1 MVNESWTRAISN
13 IVNKKTLRA
22 IQLETM
28 ETIASAL
35 ANSYGPDG
43 STTQIRTMT
52 TAKDAGTTE
61 YTKDGHKILS
71 NIKFN
76 KPIEYSIVDDL
87 KAITTNTV
95 KTVGDGTTSAV
106 ILSYLIFKELKNLA
120 DETGKS
126 EKTILNE
133 FNKLVKK
140 ITSIIKEDGHKA
152 TLDDIYNIAYTSTD
166 GNEEIASDIKKIYKD
181 FGMEVY
187 IDVGVTNNEESMVK
201 SYEGLTFDSGYLN
214 PNLINDSSNNSCTIR
229 DPKIY
234 IFEDPIDTPEMLKFL
249 STIVTNNFYSVI
261 KSNKPPVPT
270 AIFTPSIS
278 ADAQSEINAVFNTFS
293 QVPPE
298 FKQLLIVNTGL
309 TRLDNLYD
317 LAALSGAKTI
327 KKYIDPEN
335 QKKDIEK
342 GLAPTVD
349 TITNFAGSADLVVAD
364 AKTTKI
370 INPKLMYNADG
381 SPTFV
386 MINLLKTLEAELA
399 SYKEQNTDVKKI
411 YMLKRRIQSL
421 KANMVDYFI
430 GGISYADRD
439 AKKDLVEDAVL
450 NCRSAAID
458 GVGFGANFEAMKAI
472 HSIIVEK
479 YKTSFADK
487 DLGDNI
493 DWSAFDEN
501 DITVAV
507 AKAYVTLFERIYAE
521 NDITKDK
528 KDLIVKD
535 AIINNCPLN
544 IRNNK
549 FDGTVLTSIK
559 ADIVILDAIS
569 KIVGLM
575 FATNQYLLPDPSYN
589 TYEM

>member
-1 MVNESWTRAISN
+1 MVNETWTRAISN
-13 IVNKKTLRA
+13 IISKNTLRD

-28 ETIASAL
+28 ETIATAL

-106 ILSYLIFKELKNLA
+106 ILSYLIFKELKNLV
-120 DETGKS
+120 DKTGKS
-126 EKTILNE
+126 EKTILDE
-133 FNKLVKK
+133 FNA
-140 ITSIIKEDGHKA
+140 IIKEDGHEA
-152 TLDDIYNIAYTSTD
+152 SLDDIYNIAYTSTD
-166 GNEEIASDIKKIYKD
+166 GNKEIANDIRKIYKD

-187 IDVGVTNNEESMVK
+187 IDVGVTNNEESLVK

-214 PNLINDSSNNSCTIR
+214 PNLINDSTNNSCTIR

-317 LAALSGAKTI
+317 LAVLSGAKTI

-342 GLAPTVD
+342 GLAPTVE

-370 INPKLMYNADG
+370 INPKFMYNADG
-381 SPTFV
+381 SPTFIL
-386 MINLLKTLEAELA
+386 INLLKTLEAELA
-399 SYKEQNTDVKKI
+399 SYKEQNIDIKKI

-450 NCRSAAID
+450 NCRSAATD
-458 GVGFGANFEAMKAI
+458 GVGFGANFEALKAI
-472 HSIIVEK
+472 DSIITEK
-479 YKTSFADK
+479 YKVSFTDK
-487 DLGDNI
+487 ENGDNI

-501 DITVAV
+501 DIDVAV

-544 IRNNK
+544 LRNNK

-575 FATNQYLLPDPSYN
+575 FTTNQYLLPDPSYN

>member
-1 MVNESWTRAISN
+1 M
-13 IVNKKTLRA
+13 
-22 IQLETM
+22 
-28 ETIASAL
+28 
-35 ANSYGPDG
+35 
-43 STTQIRTMT
+43 
-52 TAKDAGTTE
+52 
-61 YTKDGHKILS
+61 
-71 NIKFN
+71 
-76 KPIEYSIVDDL
+76 
-87 KAITTNTV
+87 
-95 KTVGDGTTSAV
+95 
-106 ILSYLIFKELKNLA
+106 
-120 DETGKS
+120 
-126 EKTILNE
+126 
-133 FNKLVKK
+133 
-140 ITSIIKEDGHKA
+140 
-152 TLDDIYNIAYTSTD
+152 
-166 GNEEIASDIKKIYKD
+166 
-181 FGMEVY
+181 
-187 IDVGVTNNEESMVK
+187 
-201 SYEGLTFDSGYLN
+201 
-214 PNLINDSSNNSCTIR
+214 
-229 DPKIY
+229 
-234 IFEDPIDTPEMLKFL
+234 
-249 STIVTNNFYSVI
+249 
-261 KSNKPPVPT
+261 
-270 AIFTPSIS
+270 
-278 ADAQSEINAVFNTFS
+278 
-293 QVPPE
+293 
-298 FKQLLIVNTGL
+298 
-309 TRLDNLYD
+309 
-317 LAALSGAKTI
+317 SGAKTI

-342 GLAPTVD
+342 GLAPTVE

-450 NCRSAAID
+450 NCRSAATD
-458 GVGFGANFEAMKAI
+458 GVGFGANFEALKAI
-472 HSIIVEK
+472 NSIITEK
-479 YKTSFADK
+479 YKASFADK
-487 DLGDNI
+487 EIGDNI
-493 DWSAFDEN
+493 DWSVFNEK

-507 AKAYVTLFERIYAE
+507 AKAYVKLFERIYAE

-575 FATNQYLLPDPSYN
+575 FTTNQYLLPDPSYN

>member
-1 MVNESWTRAISN
+1 MTTETWTRAIPN
-13 IVNKKTLRA
+13 IVSKDTLRA
-22 IQLETM
+22 VQLETM
-28 ETIASAL
+28 ETIATAL

-43 STTQIRTMT
+43 STTQIRTIT

-120 DETGKS
+120 DKTGKS

-133 FNKLVKK
+133 FNNLVKK
-140 ITSIIKEDGHKA
+140 ITAIIKEDGHAA

-166 GNEEIASDIKKIYKD
+166 GNEEIATEIKKIYKD

-187 IDVGVTNNEESMVK
+187 IDVGVTNNEESLVK

-214 PNLINDSSNNSCTIR
+214 PNLINDTTNNSCTIR
-229 DPKIY
+229 NPKIY

-249 STIVTNNFYSVI
+249 STIVTTNFYQTI
-261 KSNKPPVPT
+261 QTQQPPIPT
-270 AIFTPSIS
+270 AIFAPSIS
-278 ADAQSEINAVFNTFS
+278 ADAQSEMNAVFNSFS
-293 QVPPE
+293 QVPSE

-335 QKKDIEK
+335 QQQDIEK
-342 GLAPTVD
+342 GIAPTVD
-349 TITNFAGSADLVVAD
+349 TVVAFNGEADLIVSD

-370 INPKLMYNADG
+370 INPKLMYNKDG
-381 SPTFV
+381 SQSFV
-386 MINLLKTLEAELA
+386 LINLLKTLEAELA
-399 SYKEQNTDVKKI
+399 SYKEQNVDIKKI
-411 YMLKRRIQSL
+411 YLLKRRIQSL

-450 NCRSAAID
+450 NCRSAAND
-458 GVGFGANFEAMKAI
+458 GVGFGANFEALKAI
-472 HSIIVEK
+472 DAIINEA
-479 YKTSFADK
+479 YGTSFSNK
-487 DLGDNI
+487 ENGDNI
-493 DWSAFDEN
+493 DWAQFDEN
-501 DITVAV
+501 DISVAV
-507 AKAYVTLFERIYAE
+507 AKAYVKLFERIYKEHDMAA
-521 NDITKDK
+521 N

-535 AIINNCPLN
+535 AMINNCPLN

-575 FATNQYLLPDPSYN
+575 FTTNQYLLPDATYN
-589 TYEM
+589 TYEI

>member
-1 MVNESWTRAISN
+1 MTNETWTRVISN
-13 IVNKKTLRA
+13 IVSKDVLRT
-22 IQLETM
+22 IQLNTM
-28 ETIASAL
+28 EVIANTL

-87 KAITTNTV
+87 KVITTNTV

-120 DETGKS
+120 DKTGKS

-133 FNKLVKK
+133 FKALVKK
-140 ITSIIKEDGHKA
+140 ITAIIKKDGHEA
-152 TLDDIYNIAYTSTD
+152 TLDDIYHIAYTSTD
-166 GNEEIASDIKKIYKD
+166 GNEEIANDIKKIYKD

-187 IDVGVTNNEESMVK
+187 IDVGVTNNENSLVK

-214 PNLINDSSNNSCTIR
+214 PNLINNTANNSCTIR

-249 STIVTNNFYSVI
+249 SIIVNTNFYQPL

-270 AIFTPSIS
+270 AIFAPSIS
-278 ADAQSEINAVFNTFS
+278 ADAQSEMNNVFNTFA
-293 QVPPE
+293 QVPSE
-298 FKQLLIVNTGL
+298 IKQLLIVNTGL

-317 LAALSGAKTI
+317 LATLSGAKTI

-335 QKKDIEK
+335 QKEDIEK
-342 GLAPTVD
+342 GLAPTPD
-349 TITNFAGSADLVVAD
+349 TVSDFCGTADLIVAD

-370 INPKLMYNADG
+370 INPKLMYNKDG
-381 SPTFV
+381 SRSFIL
-386 MINLLKTLEAELA
+386 INLLNTLEAELTT
-399 SYKEQNTDVKKI
+399 YKEQNTDIKKI
-411 YMLKRRIQSL
+411 YTLKRRIQSL

-458 GVGFGANFEAMKAI
+458 GVGFGANFEALKAI
-472 HSIIVEK
+472 DSIITKK
-479 YKTSFADK
+479 YKTSFTDK
-487 DLGDNI
+487 EIGDKI
-493 DWSAFDEN
+493 DWSLFDEK
-501 DITVAV
+501 DIAIAV

-521 NDITKDK
+521 NDSTKNK

-535 AIINNCPLN
+535 SMIHGCPLN

-549 FDGTVLTSIK
+549 FDGTVQTSIK
-559 ADIVILDAIS
+559 ADTVILDAIS

-575 FATNQYLLPDPSYN
+575 FTTNQYLLPDPNYN
-589 TYEM
+589 TYKM

>member
-1 MVNESWTRAISN
+1 MTNQSWTKAIPN
-13 IVNKKTLRA
+13 IVSKKTLRS

-28 ETIASAL
+28 EIIASAL

-52 TAKDAGTTE
+52 TDKDSGSTE

-71 NIKFN
+71 NIKFS

-120 DETGKS
+120 DKTGKS

-140 ITSIIKEDGHKA
+140 ITNIIKEDGHVA

-166 GNEEIASDIKKIYKD
+166 GNEEIAKDIKKIYED

-187 IDVGVTNNEESMVK
+187 IDVGVTNNEESLVK

-214 PNLINDSSNNSCTIR
+214 PNLINDTTNNSCTIR

-249 STIVTNNFYSVI
+249 STIVTTNFY
-261 KSNKPPVPT
+261 KALKTNQPPVPT
-270 AIFTPSIS
+270 VIFAPSIS
-278 ADAQSEINAVFNTFS
+278 ADAQSEMNAVFNTFS

-327 KKYIDPEN
+327 KKYIDPDN
-335 QKKDIEK
+335 QEKDIEK
-342 GLAPTVD
+342 GLAPTVE
-349 TITNFAGSADLVVAD
+349 TVVNFNGKADLIVAD

-370 INPKLMYNADG
+370 INPQFMYNKDG
-381 SPTFV
+381 SKSFV
-386 MINLLKTLEAELA
+386 LINLLKTLEAELA
-399 SYKEQNTDVKKI
+399 SYKEQNTDIKKI

-450 NCRSAAID
+450 NCRSAATD
-458 GVGFGANFEAMKAI
+458 GVGCGANFEALKAI
-472 HSIIVEK
+472 NSIIEK
-479 YKTSFADK
+479 DYKTSFADK
-487 DLGDNI
+487 EIGDNI
-493 DWSAFDEN
+493 DWSVFDEN
-501 DITVAV
+501 DIAVAV

-521 NDITKDK
+521 DDNTKDK

-535 AIINNCPLN
+535 AIIHNCPLN
-544 IRNNK
+544 LRNNK
-549 FDGTVLTSIK
+549 FDNTVLTSIK

-575 FATNQYLLPDPSYN
+575 FTTNQYLLPSPSYN

>member
-1 MVNESWTRAISN
+1 MTNEVWTRAISN
-13 IVNKKTLRA
+13 IITKDTLRS

-28 ETIASAL
+28 ETIANTL

-52 TAKDAGTTE
+52 TAKDAGVTE

-87 KAITTNTV
+87 RAITTNTV

-106 ILSYLIFKELKNLA
+106 ILSYLIFKELTNLTKT
-120 DETGKS
+120 TGKS

-140 ITSIIKEDGHKA
+140 ITKLIKEDGHEA
-152 TLDDIYNIAYTSTD
+152 TMEDIYNIAYTSTD
-166 GNEEIASDIKKIYKD
+166 GNEEIAKEIKKIYKD

-187 IDVGVTNNEESMVK
+187 IDVGVTNNEESLVK

-214 PNLINDSSNNSCTIR
+214 PNLINDLANNSCTIR
-229 DPKIY
+229 NPKIY

-249 STIVTNNFYSVI
+249 SVIVGTNFYVPL
-261 KSNKPPVPT
+261 KANKPPVPT
-270 AIFTPSIS
+270 AIFAPSIS
-278 ADAQSEINAVFNTFS
+278 ADAQSEINTVFNTFS

-317 LAALSGAKTI
+317 LATLSGAKTI

-335 QKKDIEK
+335 QKEDIEK
-342 GLAPTVD
+342 GLAPTPETLVD
-349 TITNFAGSADLVVAD
+349 NFCGGADVIVAD

-370 INPKLMYNADG
+370 INPKLMYYKDG
-381 SPTFV
+381 SNSLLL
-386 MINLLKTLEAELA
+386 INLLNSLEAQLS
-399 SYKEQNTDVKKI
+399 SYKEQNVDIKKI
-411 YMLKRRIQSL
+411 YLLKRRIQSL

-450 NCRSAAID
+450 NCRSAATD
-458 GVGFGANFEAMKAI
+458 GVGFGANFEALKAI
-472 HSIIVEK
+472 DTIITKK
-479 YKTSFADK
+479 YKKSFTNK
-487 DLGDNI
+487 ENGDTI
-493 DWSAFDEN
+493 DWSEFNEN
-501 DITVAV
+501 DIEVAV

-521 NDITKDK
+521 NDLTKDN

-535 AIINNCPLN
+535 SMIQNCPLN

-549 FDGTVLTSIK
+549 YDKSVLTSIK

-575 FATNQYLLPDPSYN
+575 FTTNQYLLPDANYN
-589 TYEM
+589 TYE